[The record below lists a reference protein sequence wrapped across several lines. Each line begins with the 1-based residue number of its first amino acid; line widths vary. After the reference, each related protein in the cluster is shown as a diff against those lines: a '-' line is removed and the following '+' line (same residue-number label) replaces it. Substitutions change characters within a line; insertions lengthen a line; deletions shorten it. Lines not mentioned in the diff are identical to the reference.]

1 MKRSMVVVRESMTK
15 TSNYFSCTQK
25 CNNNNKTITTTI
37 YYLFKR
43 TLEATV
49 YKGSGVLSITF
60 WSKPDYF
67 LVETPLVFGR
77 NLVTFWS
84 LENKVNYFLVE
95 FIDQKVMELCQKVII
110 LKNRSGFNAK
120 K

>member
-1 MKRSMVVVRESMTK
+1 MVVVRESMTN
-15 TSNYFSCTQK
+15 TFNYFNCTQK

-60 WSKPDYF
+60 WSKVDYF

-77 NLVTFWS
+77 NWITFWS
-84 LENKVNYFLVE
+84 
-95 FIDQKVMELCQKVII
+95 IDDELK
-110 LKNRSGFNAK
+110 
-120 K
+120 

>member
-1 MKRSMVVVRESMTK
+1 MVVVRESMTK
-15 TSNYFSCTQK
+15 ISIILVVLKK

-60 WSKPDYF
+60 WSKLDYF

-84 LENKVNYFLVE
+84 
-95 FIDQKVMELCQKVII
+95 IDDELK
-110 LKNRSGFNAK
+110 
-120 K
+120 

>member
-15 TSNYFSCTQK
+15 TFNYFSCTQK

-60 WSKPDYF
+60 WSKVDYF

-77 NLVTFWS
+77 NWITFWS
-84 LENKVNYFLVE
+84 IENKVNYFLVE
-95 FIDQKVMELCQKVII
+95 FIDQKVMKLSQKVII
-110 LKNRSGFNAK
+110 LKN
-120 K
+120 